1 MTITNKK
8 ELLDKVK
15 HNGWFLGDAS
25 DELKNDKEFFF
36 KKTLDN

>member
-8 ELLDKVK
+8 ELLEAVK
-15 HNGWFLGDAS
+15 KHGIALQYAYYK
-25 DELKNDKEFFF
+25 LKLFF